1 MTKAGH
7 WLRKGRE
14 EGGPSF
20 TQIEWGSLGGG
31 KRRNLYKGGA
41 EWASSERRKC
51 ETKKKGESE
60 RIRERQKGEALSL
73 IEPYEKLCEWP
84 LSVFPT
90 QVIAETSSPLEKGA
104 CSWIDSE
111 AHFSLTKKHSCLY
124 WSTTGDSASRE
135 TKRGEKNEG
144 DKGRLGEKM
153 KEEKGQTRVGK
164 WENLRKVTEK
174 RKKKNCRHE
183 STVIAFPQQG
193 CFWSPLW
200 GKKDSIVEVLNL
212 VV

>member
-174 RKKKNCRHE
+174 RKKK
-183 STVIAFPQQG
+183 IADMKALLLHFLNKAVFG
-193 CFWSPLW
+193 ARY
-200 GKKDSIVEVLNL
+200 GEKKTQ
-212 VV
+212 